1 MNFEIHTK
9 NRLVGSVNL
18 IDGMQSM
25 ELLLGLSKQ
34 NELVEPVSFSIN
46 KVRVSTCGVHIDRRD
61 FITKV
66 IQTDG

>member
-18 IDGMQSM
+18 IDGTQSM

-46 KVRVSTCGVHIDRRD
+46 KVSTCGVHIDRRD